1 MHQPTLAVQS
11 LSKTFPVRGGW
22 WPSANQQLQ
31 ALDDISFTL
40 NSGETLGIVGESGC
54 GKSTLGRCI
63 LDLLAPSSGEVWL
76 DGKPIRSLEQR
87 QFRSRVQI
95 IFQDPLASLDPR
107 MSVGDIIAEPL
118 IALRPHLNNKQR
130 QQLVSDLMAEVGLL
144 PEMIHRFPHEFSG
157 GQAQRI
163 GIARA
168 LISEPDIIVCD
179 EPVSALDVSIQAQIL
194 NLLKKLKQ
202 SRRLSLIFISH
213 DLAVIRHIADKVMVL
228 YLGRI
233 MELASNEQ
241 LFAQPQ
247 HPYTQSLLAAVPV
260 ADPQLARQRQYTAL
274 EGEIP
279 SALHPPSGCAFH
291 SRCPQATARC
301 SQQRPLLLTT
311 GDKHQTACLQ
321 VPALD

>member
-1 MHQPTLAVQS
+1 MHQPTLAVRS
-11 LSKTFPVRGGW
+11 LSKTFHVRSGW
-22 WPSANQQLQ
+22 WSGANQQLQ

-76 DGKPIRSLEQR
+76 DGKPIRSLDQR
-87 QFRSRVQI
+87 QFRSCVQI